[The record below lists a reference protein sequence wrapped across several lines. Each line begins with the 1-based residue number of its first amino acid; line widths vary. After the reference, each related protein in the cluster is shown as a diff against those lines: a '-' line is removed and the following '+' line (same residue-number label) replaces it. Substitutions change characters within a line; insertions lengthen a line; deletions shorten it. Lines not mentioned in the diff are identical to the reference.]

1 MSHDYACR
9 EDAAGCRGRFLLFA
23 VRLQQPDRF
32 QFGLRICSPH
42 ADDGYDV
49 SREQWDVALVAF
61 ACNSTCFLPV
71 NHCVGDIDGDSAVV
85 GKYAAAASVAAAS
98 SCFQRCQGR
107 ACGWADSLIV
117 DVAGCLSCCRRGMVS
132 YVAISA
138 VERPVGSVP
147 HVYGRWDRAAVRIA
161 PRRRR
166 AAMSASIPAIVL
178 AAGASRRLGQP
189 KQLLKLD
196 GETLVERAVRLAN
209 EAGAAP
215 VIAVLGAHYQ
225 AIRAAVALEGAIHIL
240 NDEWEQGIASSIRAG
255 IDALDAIAR
264 EASGVLILSCDQ
276 PRLTAG
282 HLRALI
288 QEFTVHNEP
297 TIVASAYAG
306 VHGVPAVF
314 PREAFGN
321 LLA

>member
-1 MSHDYACR
+1 
-9 EDAAGCRGRFLLFA
+9 
-23 VRLQQPDRF
+23 
-32 QFGLRICSPH
+32 
-42 ADDGYDV
+42 
-49 SREQWDVALVAF
+49 
-61 ACNSTCFLPV
+61 
-71 NHCVGDIDGDSAVV
+71 
-85 GKYAAAASVAAAS
+85 
-98 SCFQRCQGR
+98 
-107 ACGWADSLIV
+107 
-117 DVAGCLSCCRRGMVS
+117 
-132 YVAISA
+132 
-138 VERPVGSVP
+138 
-147 HVYGRWDRAAVRIA
+147 
-161 PRRRR
+161 
-166 AAMSASIPAIVL
+166 MSASIPAIVL

-282 HLRALI
+282 HLHLGICLRCEATRGRGRCWLCRNGRWSHCRLRAVKWTL
-288 QEFTVHNEP
+288 T
-297 TIVASAYAG
+297 S
-306 VHGVPAVF
+306 PATW
-314 PREAFGN
+314 RS
-321 LLA
+321 

>member
-1 MSHDYACR
+1 
-9 EDAAGCRGRFLLFA
+9 
-23 VRLQQPDRF
+23 
-32 QFGLRICSPH
+32 
-42 ADDGYDV
+42 
-49 SREQWDVALVAF
+49 
-61 ACNSTCFLPV
+61 
-71 NHCVGDIDGDSAVV
+71 
-85 GKYAAAASVAAAS
+85 
-98 SCFQRCQGR
+98 
-107 ACGWADSLIV
+107 
-117 DVAGCLSCCRRGMVS
+117 
-132 YVAISA
+132 
-138 VERPVGSVP
+138 
-147 HVYGRWDRAAVRIA
+147 
-161 PRRRR
+161 
-166 AAMSASIPAIVL
+166 MSASIPAIVL

-321 LLA
+321 LLALRGDQGARSLLAEPQWPVVALPLEGGEVDIDQPGDLAQLK